1 MGERGL
7 PSLLVEAKCMLH
19 GIERYRIKIIRKYNI
34 EPDAI
39 KPKFR
44 TRPTYGL
51 SGIIIG
57 RNISYE
63 MAKEYL
69 LQNLDSLGLAYINI
83 LSVKIQT

>member
-1 MGERGL
+1 M
-7 PSLLVEAKCMLH
+7 PSLLIEARCRIH
-19 GIERYRIKIIRKYNI
+19 GIERYRIKIIKKHNI